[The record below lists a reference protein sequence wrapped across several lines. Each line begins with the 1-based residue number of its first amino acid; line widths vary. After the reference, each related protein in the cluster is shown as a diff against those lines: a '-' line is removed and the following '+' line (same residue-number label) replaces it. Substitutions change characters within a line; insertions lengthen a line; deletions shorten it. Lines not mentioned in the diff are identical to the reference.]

1 MLFMKKIIYFIS
13 ILITCA
19 SCGKSTEVKR
29 LEAQNDS
36 LKNVSIQTRTE
47 FDELLSTLNVV
58 EDGFNQI
65 KDAENY
71 LTIHSM
77 ANTDINKSVKEK
89 LIEDMDFIQET
100 LKSNKEKIDKL
111 QKLYNSSANQS
122 KELKKTIDRLTAQIE
137 SKTATIIALQE
148 ELGKKDQQI
157 AQMSQSMKDLG
168 DTLSQLKTEST
179 AQKAEIAKQET
190 ELNTAYYVFGTK
202 KELKDQNILSG
213 GGLFSSTKVLQGDF
227 NKGYFTKVNIN
238 ELKEINL
245 FTGAKPEVKTNMPK
259 DSYTIEKDT
268 QGNYVLYITNAQ
280 RFWSLSRYLVIVVD

>member
-1 MLFMKKIIYFIS
+1 MKKIIYFIS

-89 LIEDMDFIQET
+89 LIED
-100 LKSNKEKIDKL
+100 KIGR
-111 QKLYNSSANQS
+111 AH
-122 KELKKTIDRLTAQIE
+122 
-137 SKTATIIALQE
+137 
-148 ELGKKDQQI
+148 
-157 AQMSQSMKDLG
+157 
-168 DTLSQLKTEST
+168 
-179 AQKAEIAKQET
+179 
-190 ELNTAYYVFGTK
+190 V
-202 KELKDQNILSG
+202 
-213 GGLFSSTKVLQGDF
+213 
-227 NKGYFTKVNIN
+227 
-238 ELKEINL
+238 
-245 FTGAKPEVKTNMPK
+245 
-259 DSYTIEKDT
+259 
-268 QGNYVLYITNAQ
+268 
-280 RFWSLSRYLVIVVD
+280 

>member
-1 MLFMKKIIYFIS
+1 MKKIIYFIS